1 MKWFKSL
8 WFNMR
13 KSNLLPGNEVLIP
26 MKETPQTI
34 ADEHNDTIKTK
45 APAKK
50 RGRKKKEVQNEIAPT
65 NIA

>member
-13 KSNLLPGNEVLIP
+13 KSNNLPGNEVLIP
-26 MKETPQTI
+26 IKETPPTI
-34 ADEHNDTIKTK
+34 ADEQNDTIKTK

-50 RGRKKKEVQNEIAPT
+50 T
-65 NIA
+65 W

>member
-13 KSNLLPGNEVLIP
+13 KTNNLPGNEVLIP
-26 MKETPQTI
+26 MKETPPI
-34 ADEHNDTIKTK
+34 AEKQNDTTTK
-45 APAKK
+45 QAPAKK

-65 NIA
+65 DIA